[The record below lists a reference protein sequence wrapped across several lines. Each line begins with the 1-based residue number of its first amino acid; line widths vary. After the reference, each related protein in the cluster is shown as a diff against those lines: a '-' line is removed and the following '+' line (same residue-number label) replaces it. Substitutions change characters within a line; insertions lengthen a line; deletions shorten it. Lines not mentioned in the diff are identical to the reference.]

1 MRKSIRGAASAIAC
15 VASAVAIHAFGC
27 NRAPEDSRKLRGVD
41 AARLADRLPAQVDR
55 QALIFKG
62 RAASA
67 SRTWQQLQLP
77 VLPTPLPCLD
87 SNR

>member
-1 MRKSIRGAASAIAC
+1 MRNSIRGA
-15 VASAVAIHAFGC
+15 ASAVAIHAFRC
-27 NRAPEDSRKLRGVD
+27 NRAPEYSRKLRGVD
-41 AARLADRLPAQVDR
+41 AARLAGRLPAQVDR

-77 VLPTPLPCLD
+77 VLPTPLHCSD